1 MKKKYITPAINIIE
15 IQPISMLAASPNSGW
30 TPSGDTEND
39 GYRFV
44 EEDDKDHKYNY
55 DDF

>member
-30 TPSGDTEND
+30 TPSGDKDKD
-39 GYRFV
+39 GFGV
-44 EEDDKDHKYNY
+44 TEEDKDNPFK
-55 DDF
+55 DDEF